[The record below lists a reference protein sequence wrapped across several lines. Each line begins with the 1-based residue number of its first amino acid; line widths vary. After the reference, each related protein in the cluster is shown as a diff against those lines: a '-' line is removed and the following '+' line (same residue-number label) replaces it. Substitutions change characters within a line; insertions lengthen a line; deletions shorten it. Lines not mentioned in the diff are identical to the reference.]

1 MRLHDYMSDGGYN
14 TVCSPVKWAYYTQD
28 LIGDWTF
35 SIMSYLL
42 ENTFREGKNYPA
54 DLTPNDFFPFD
65 LKGTTNGEWETIPNS
80 VFKQLVKEA
89 DERKTASDDGIGS
102 ATKRFPKNRLSL
114 KMPYSVTDSDL
125 DFNPLE
131 TCFPRS
137 VWFFLVGTR
146 ATFGCYMVV
155 GNPEDG
161 PLRVTRIGR
170 ETRVELT
177 PLRGLDSMYRD
188 SDPDSSWGGRFVL
201 QSGFNNNP
209 SDFGWESFLDR
220 VVDSMKHLKNPHWIS
235 TTKGEALKWGG
246 LSFEKMA
253 AEAAERVSGTGIEGR
268 KMWIWKPSKYAR
280 LSPNR
285 GLLNWSESL
294 TG

>member
-1 MRLHDYMSDGGYN
+1 
-14 TVCSPVKWAYYTQD
+14 
-28 LIGDWTF
+28 
-35 SIMSYLL
+35 
-42 ENTFREGKNYPA
+42 
-54 DLTPNDFFPFD
+54 
-65 LKGTTNGEWETIPNS
+65 
-80 VFKQLVKEA
+80 
-89 DERKTASDDGIGS
+89 
-102 ATKRFPKNRLSL
+102 
-114 KMPYSVTDSDL
+114 MPYSVTDSDL

-146 ATFGCYMVV
+146 ATFGCNMVV

-209 SDFGWESFLDR
+209 SDFGYESFLDG
-220 VVDSMKHLKNPHWIS
+220 VVDAMKHLKNPH
-235 TTKGEALKWGG
+235 
-246 LSFEKMA
+246 
-253 AEAAERVSGTGIEGR
+253 
-268 KMWIWKPSKYAR
+268 
-280 LSPNR
+280 
-285 GLLNWSESL
+285 
-294 TG
+294 